1 MIDMAKKTK
10 VTIINQELTPTVL
23 AVKED
28 KRTVSMIGFLWI
40 TLIFVIFVAAVL
52 YLPEVST
59 YLKKYLNYLPFINI
73 DIDDEENPVII
84 PNEPTPETPEEKQN
98 NETNENEQQEEKTFN
113 GEHAYLI
120 VDNKVLAISKFI

>member
-1 MIDMAKKTK
+1 MAKKTK

-28 KRTVSMIGFLWI
+28 KKTVSMIGFLWI

-52 YLPEVST
+52 YLPEVSN

-113 GEHAYLI
+113 GEQAYLI

>member
-1 MIDMAKKTK
+1 MAKKTK

-28 KRTVSMIGFLWI
+28 KKTVSMIGFLWI

-52 YLPEVST
+52 YLPEVLI
-59 YLKKYLNYLPFINI
+59 YLKKYLNYLIFINI

-113 GEHAYLI
+113 GEQAYLI